1 MQIPDKNT
9 SNSRLKVAV
18 LVLIL
23 ACALIWGKHWL
34 GTLSQITEVSKD
46 ELVIAVVER
55 GDLVIEIRAPGTIV
69 PIASNFIAA
78 TSNGRVKEV
87 GLEVGESVE
96 VGSVI
101 MVLENP
107 EILQKVEEAKL
118 EVEVLESAYQALKQ
132 GWEQRLLK
140 QRIVVADFKAHYE
153 MIKLRREANAQLVS
167 TGAVSNIDFQE
178 SKLREQ
184 QLLLQHQLELELL
197 ASLPKL
203 EQAELNAAQARTTK
217 EKRHLVLQEKLASE
231 LVVRARTRGVI
242 QEVTLDAGEPV
253 KVGTVLA
260 RIAEQSKLKAQL
272 RVQESQA
279 KDVIIGQSVVLSAG
293 RQSAHGEVKRIHP
306 TVKEGVVIVD
316 VHFTE
321 ALLIGARPDLRID
334 GTIRL
339 SKVANVLKLKR
350 PVFTQENS
358 SGSLFVLNEN
368 NVAHRRQVVFGR
380 SSVESIEIR
389 STLQEGE
396 QVIVSSMNKYND
408 VEQVFVR

>member
-1 MQIPDKNT
+1 MQIPDRKMPKN
-9 SNSRLKVAV
+9 RLKVAMLLLC
-18 LVLIL
+18 LVG
-23 ACALIWGKHWL
+23 ALVAGRQWL
-34 GTLSQITEVSKD
+34 GSLSQMVEVSAD
-46 ELVIAVVER
+46 ELVIATVER
-55 GDLVIEIRAPGTIV
+55 GDLVREVRASGTIV

-78 TSNGRVKEV
+78 TSNGRVKKVKLEAGESIEV
-87 GLEVGESVE
+87 GG
-96 VGSVI
+96 VI

-107 EILQKVEEAKL
+107 EILQKVEEAKF
-118 EVEVLESAYQALKQ
+118 EVEVLASAYQALKQ

-140 QRIVVADFKAHYE
+140 QQIAVADFKARYE
-153 MIKLRREANAQLVS
+153 VIKLRREANAQLVS

-203 EQAELNAAQARTTK
+203 EKAELNAAQARVSK
-217 EKRHLVLQEKLASE
+217 AKRHLALQEKLASE

-242 QEVTLDAGEPV
+242 QEITLDAGEPV

-279 KDVIIGQSVVLSAG
+279 KDVINGQSVALSAG
-293 RQSAHGEVKRIHP
+293 GNSARGVVKRIHP
-306 TVKEGVVIVD
+306 TVKEGAVIVD
-316 VHFTE
+316 VYFTDE
-321 ALLIGARPDLRID
+321 LLEGARPDLRID
-334 GTIRL
+334 GIIRL
-339 SKVANVLKLKR
+339 SKATNVLKLKR

-368 NVAHRRQVVFGR
+368 NIAHRRQVVFGR
-380 SSVESIEIR
+380 SSVEAIEVR
-389 STLQEGE
+389 TALREGE
-396 QVIVSSMNKYND
+396 RVIVSSMNKFND
-408 VEQVFVR
+408 AEQVYVR